1 MKGYVSLVLLL
12 SIGFCAKTEAA
23 TSSTTEMPTYM
34 TTVSTSTATSTLV
47 TSSITTTASTTTPLT
62 ATIQETTT
70 SSTLVITTTQE
81 ITTSSTPVSTT
92 TQETTTPSTPVTTTT
107 QETTTPS
114 TTASAITTTAIATT
128 THVTSES
135 IMTALTTTT
144 TTALL
149 DSTTQVSP
157 FSTTTGTVSS
167 TTPTPIT
174 QSPPPC
180 ANKPCVSSTAECINL
195 YDGYICQCPYS
206 YYYTQSGCQ
215 EGKVFPG
222 LLTLNAM
229 YTEDMIIVNSSDF
242 KELYMNVTDFFNTT
256 FQNETSYGETKIV
269 NVIQFLANSRIQSRA
284 VASGINVTVKNVF
297 ELTTTLNASEV
308 TKLIQAA
315 INGSSNFNL
324 YSYYALTPC
333 VIYDCDETTTTC
345 NDTSGVPVCECKP
358 GLSKKNAADKTCSNC
373 ESTCSKDNHMH
384 CIANNSI
391 PVCQCL
397 PDFYKKD
404 GKCVKCNVGFSG
416 VDCNNNTLL
425 ILIIVAVL
433 CGILILGLVAGL
445 ICTSMRSKKLKNPE
459 KRHLIKEDYSGGKG
473 KLGPMSVSNP
483 AAKDR
488 IFPTIPTSVSNPAA
502 KDRIFPT
509 VPTSVSKP
517 ATKDRIFPTVPTSA
531 SSPAAKDRIFPTVQT
546 NNAGQVNRGF
556 QISNPYEIAPPMRML
571 PERDYDDD
579 DEEYEMSLRGD
590 RRPHYRY

>member
-12 SIGFCAKTEAA
+12 SIGFCAKTA
-23 TSSTTEMPTYM
+23 
-34 TTVSTSTATSTLV
+34 VSTSTATSTQV
-47 TSSITTTASTTTPLT
+47 SSSITTTASTTTPLT

-70 SSTLVITTTQE
+70 SSMLVITTTKE
-81 ITTSSTPVSTT
+81 ITTSSTPVTTT

-114 TTASAITTTAIATT
+114 TTASAITTT
-128 THVTSES
+128 
-135 IMTALTTTT
+135 LTTTT
-144 TTALL
+144 ATTALL

-324 YSYYALTPC
+324 YSYYALTHC
-333 VIYDCDETTTTC
+333 VIYGCDETTATC

-358 GLSKKNAADKTCSNC
+358 GLSKKKAADKTCSNC

>member
-12 SIGFCAKTEAA
+12 SIGFCAKTA
-23 TSSTTEMPTYM
+23 
-34 TTVSTSTATSTLV
+34 VSTSTATSTQV
-47 TSSITTTASTTTPLT
+47 SSSITTTASTTTPLT

-70 SSTLVITTTQE
+70 SSMLVITTTKE
-81 ITTSSTPVSTT
+81 ITTSSTPVTTT

-114 TTASAITTTAIATT
+114 TTASAITTTA
-128 THVTSES
+128 
-135 IMTALTTTT
+135 

-324 YSYYALTPC
+324 YSYYALTHC
-333 VIYDCDETTTTC
+333 VIYGCDETTATC

-358 GLSKKNAADKTCSNC
+358 GLSKKKAADKTCSNC

>member
-12 SIGFCAKTEAA
+12 SIGFCAKTA
-23 TSSTTEMPTYM
+23 
-34 TTVSTSTATSTLV
+34 VSTSTATSTQV
-47 TSSITTTASTTTPLT
+47 SSSITTTASTTTPLT

-70 SSTLVITTTQE
+70 SSMLVITTTKE
-81 ITTSSTPVSTT
+81 ITTSSTPVTTTTQETTTPSTPVITTTKEITTSSTPVTTT

-114 TTASAITTTAIATT
+114 TTASAITTT
-128 THVTSES
+128 
-135 IMTALTTTT
+135 LTTTT
-144 TTALL
+144 ATTALL

-324 YSYYALTPC
+324 YSYYALTHC
-333 VIYDCDETTTTC
+333 VIYGCDETTATC

-358 GLSKKNAADKTCSNC
+358 GLSKKKAADKTCSNC

>member
-12 SIGFCAKTEAA
+12 SIGFCAKTA
-23 TSSTTEMPTYM
+23 
-34 TTVSTSTATSTLV
+34 VSTSTATSTQV
-47 TSSITTTASTTTPLT
+47 SSSITTTASTTTPLT

-70 SSTLVITTTQE
+70 SSMLVITTTKE
-81 ITTSSTPVSTT
+81 ITTS
-92 TQETTTPSTPVTTTT
+92 STPVTTTT

-114 TTASAITTTAIATT
+114 TTASAITTT
-128 THVTSES
+128 
-135 IMTALTTTT
+135 LTTTT
-144 TTALL
+144 ATTALL

-324 YSYYALTPC
+324 YSYYALTHC
-333 VIYDCDETTTTC
+333 VIYGCDETTATC

-358 GLSKKNAADKTCSNC
+358 GLSKKKAADKTCSNC

>member
-12 SIGFCAKTEAA
+12 SIGFCAKTA
-23 TSSTTEMPTYM
+23 
-34 TTVSTSTATSTLV
+34 VSTSTATSTQV
-47 TSSITTTASTTTPLT
+47 SSSITTTASTTTPLT

-70 SSTLVITTTQE
+70 SSMLVITTTKE
-81 ITTSSTPVSTT
+81 ITTS
-92 TQETTTPSTPVTTTT
+92 STPVTTTT

-114 TTASAITTTAIATT
+114 TTASAITTT
-128 THVTSES
+128 
-135 IMTALTTTT
+135 LTTTT

-324 YSYYALTPC
+324 YSYYALTHC
-333 VIYDCDETTTTC
+333 VIYGCDETTATC

-358 GLSKKNAADKTCSNC
+358 GLSKKKAADKTCSNC

>member
-12 SIGFCAKTEAA
+12 SIGFCAKTA
-23 TSSTTEMPTYM
+23 
-34 TTVSTSTATSTLV
+34 VSTSTATSTQV
-47 TSSITTTASTTTPLT
+47 SSSITTTASTTTPLT

-70 SSTLVITTTQE
+70 SSMLVITTTKE
-81 ITTSSTPVSTT
+81 ITTSSTPVTTT

-114 TTASAITTTAIATT
+114 TTASAITTT
-128 THVTSES
+128 
-135 IMTALTTTT
+135 LTTTT

-324 YSYYALTPC
+324 YSYYALTHC
-333 VIYDCDETTTTC
+333 VIYGCDETTATC

-358 GLSKKNAADKTCSNC
+358 GLSKKKAADKTCSNC

>member
-114 TTASAITTTAIATT
+114 TTASAITTT
-128 THVTSES
+128 
-135 IMTALTTTT
+135 LTTTT